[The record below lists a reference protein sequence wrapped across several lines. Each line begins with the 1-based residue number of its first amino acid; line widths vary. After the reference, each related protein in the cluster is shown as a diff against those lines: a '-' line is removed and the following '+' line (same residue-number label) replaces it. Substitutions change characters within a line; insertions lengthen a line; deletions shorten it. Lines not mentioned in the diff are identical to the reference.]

1 MRKLFILV
9 GLILMAAGS
18 AAAQDYP
25 KAEIFGGYQ
34 YIRFNPGGGATGSN
48 CQGGAG
54 SVAGNLNHWF
64 GVVGDFG
71 ACRVTGLPSGTS
83 AHLVNYLFGPKLTY
97 RSRGRLSPFAQV
109 LFGGERIGG
118 SATGFGSASTNAFAM
133 TFGGGADY
141 EMTNHVAI
149 RLIQGEYLY
158 TKFGGTHQNNA
169 RISAGIVYRWGGK

>member
-1 MRKLFILV
+1 MRKLFILL

-34 YIRFNPGGGATGSN
+34 YIRLNPGGGN

-71 ACRVTGLPSGTS
+71 ACKVTGQPSGSS

-109 LFGGERIGG
+109 LFGGERV
-118 SATGFGSASTNAFAM
+118 SVSASGLGSTSDSSFAM
-133 TFGGGADY
+133 AFGGGADY

-149 RLIQGEYLY
+149 RLIQAEYLY
-158 TKFGGTHQNNA
+158 TKFGGTHQNNG
-169 RISAGIVYRWGGK
+169 RISAGIVYRWGK

>member
-9 GLILMAAGS
+9 AVILATAGS
-18 AAAQDYP
+18 AVAQDFP

-34 YIRFNPGGGATGSN
+34 YIRVNPGGGSAAYN

-71 ACRVTGLPSGTS
+71 ACKVTGLPSGTS

-97 RSRGRLSPFAQV
+97 RSRGKLSPFAQV
-109 LFGGERIGG
+109 LFGGERI
-118 SATGFGSASTNAFAM
+118 SGSASGLGSTSDSSFAM
-133 TFGGGADY
+133 AFGGGADY

-149 RLIQGEYLY
+149 RLIQAEYLY
-158 TKFGGTHQNNA
+158 TKFGGTRQNNA
-169 RISAGIVYRWGGK
+169 RISAGIVYRWGR

>member
-9 GLILMAAGS
+9 GLILMVAGS

-34 YIRFNPGGGATGSN
+34 YIRLNPGGGATGSN

-71 ACRVTGLPSGTS
+71 ACKVTGLPSGTS

-97 RSRGRLSPFAQV
+97 RSHGRLSPFAQV
-109 LFGGERIGG
+109 LFGGEHVGG
-118 SATGFGSASTNAFAM
+118 SASGFGSASDSSFAM
-133 TFGGGADY
+133 AFGGGADY

-149 RLIQGEYLY
+149 RLIQAEYLY
-158 TKFGGTHQNNA
+158 TKFGGTHQNNG
-169 RISAGIVYRWGGK
+169 RISAGIVYRWGK

>member
-9 GLILMAAGS
+9 GLILLVAGS

-34 YIRFNPGGGATGSN
+34 FIRFNPGGGATGSN
-48 CQGGAG
+48 RQGGAG
-54 SVAGNLNHWF
+54 SVAGNFNHWF

-71 ACRVTGLPSGTS
+71 ACKVTGQPSGTS

-97 RSRGRLSPFAQV
+97 RSHGRLSPFAQV
-109 LFGGERIGG
+109 LFGGERIGV
-118 SATGFGSASTNAFAM
+118 SATGLGSTSDSSFAM

-141 EMTNHVAI
+141 ELTNHVSV
-149 RLIQGEYLY
+149 RVIQAEYLY

-169 RISAGIVYRWGGK
+169 RISAGVVYRWGK

>member
-9 GLILMAAGS
+9 GLILMAASS

-34 YIRFNPGGGATGSN
+34 YIRLNPGGGATGSN

-71 ACRVTGLPSGTS
+71 ACKVTGLVSGDS

-97 RSRGRLSPFAQV
+97 RSHGRLSPFAQV

-118 SATGFGSASTNAFAM
+118 SAFGSSASDSSFAM
-133 TFGGGADY
+133 AFGGGADY
-141 EMTNHVAI
+141 EMTNHVSI
-149 RLIQGEYLY
+149 RLIQAEYLY
-158 TKFGGTHQNNA
+158 TKFGGTNQNNG
-169 RISAGIVYRWGGK
+169 RISAGIVYRWGK

>member
-9 GLILMAAGS
+9 AVILATAGS
-18 AAAQDYP
+18 AVAQDFP

-34 YIRFNPGGGATGSN
+34 YIRVNPGGGSAASN

-71 ACRVTGLPSGTS
+71 ACKVTGLPSGTS
-83 AHLVNYLFGPKLTY
+83 AHLVNYLFGPKLTH
-97 RSRGRLSPFAQV
+97 RSRGKLSPFAQV
-109 LFGGERIGG
+109 LFGGERI
-118 SATGFGSASTNAFAM
+118 SGSASGLSSFAM
-133 TFGGGADY
+133 AFGGGADY

-149 RLIQGEYLY
+149 RLIQAEYLY
-158 TKFGGTHQNNA
+158 TKFGGTRQNNA
-169 RISAGIVYRWGGK
+169 RISAGIVYRWGK

>member
-9 GLILMAAGS
+9 AVILATAGS
-18 AAAQDYP
+18 AVAQDFP

-34 YIRFNPGGGATGSN
+34 YIRLNPGGGATGAN

-71 ACRVTGLPSGTS
+71 ACKITGQPSGTS

-97 RSRGRLSPFAQV
+97 RSHGRLAPFAQV
-109 LFGGERIGG
+109 LFGGEHIGL
-118 SATGFGSASTNAFAM
+118 SASGLGSSSDSSFAM

-141 EMTNHVAI
+141 ELTNHVSI
-149 RLIQGEYLY
+149 RVIQAEYLY

-169 RISAGIVYRWGGK
+169 RISAGVVYRWGR

>member
-1 MRKLFILV
+1 MRKLFILMA
-9 GLILMAAGS
+9 LILMAAGS

-34 YIRFNPGGGATGSN
+34 FIRFNPGGGATGSN

-71 ACRVTGLPSGTS
+71 ACKVTGQPSGVS

-109 LFGGERIGG
+109 LFGGEHSSLSVSGL
-118 SATGFGSASTNAFAM
+118 GSAS
-133 TFGGGADY
+133 
-141 EMTNHVAI
+141 
-149 RLIQGEYLY
+149 
-158 TKFGGTHQNNA
+158 
-169 RISAGIVYRWGGK
+169 

>member
-1 MRKLFILV
+1 MRKLFILM

-34 YIRFNPGGGATGSN
+34 YIRLNPGGGAPGSN

-71 ACRVTGLPSGTS
+71 ACKVTGLASGDS

-118 SATGFGSASTNAFAM
+118 SSAGVSASDSSFAM
-133 TFGGGADY
+133 AFGGGADY
-141 EMTNHVAI
+141 EMTSHVAI
-149 RLIQGEYLY
+149 RLFQGEYLY

-169 RISAGIVYRWGGK
+169 RISAGIVYRWGK

>member
-34 YIRFNPGGGATGSN
+34 YIRLNPGGGATGSN
-48 CQGGAG
+48 CHGGAG

-71 ACRVTGLPSGTS
+71 ACKVTGLASGDS

-118 SATGFGSASTNAFAM
+118 SSGGVSASDSSFAM
-133 TFGGGADY
+133 AFGGGADY
-141 EMTNHVAI
+141 EMTNHVSI
-149 RLIQGEYLY
+149 RLFQGEYLY

-169 RISAGIVYRWGGK
+169 RISAGIVYRWGK

>member
-9 GLILMAAGS
+9 AVILATAGS
-18 AAAQDYP
+18 AVAQDFP

-34 YIRFNPGGGATGSN
+34 YIRVNPGGGSAASN

-71 ACRVTGLPSGTS
+71 ACKVTGLPSGTS

-97 RSRGRLSPFAQV
+97 RSRGKLSPFAQV
-109 LFGGERIGG
+109 LFGGERI
-118 SATGFGSASTNAFAM
+118 SGSASGFASTSDSSFAM
-133 TFGGGADY
+133 AFGGGADY

-149 RLIQGEYLY
+149 RLIQAEYLY

-169 RISAGIVYRWGGK
+169 RISAGIVYRWGR

>member
-9 GLILMAAGS
+9 GLILMVAGS

-34 YIRFNPGGGATGSN
+34 FIRLNPGGGATGSN

-71 ACRVTGLPSGTS
+71 ACKITGQPSGTS

-109 LFGGERIGG
+109 LFGGERIGV
-118 SATGFGSASTNAFAM
+118 SASGLGSTSDSSFAM

-141 EMTNHVAI
+141 ELTNHVSL
-149 RLIQGEYLY
+149 RVIQAEYLY
-158 TKFGGTHQNNA
+158 TKFGSTHQNNA
-169 RISAGIVYRWGGK
+169 RISGGVVYRWGK

>member
-9 GLILMAAGS
+9 AVILAIAGS
-18 AAAQDYP
+18 AVAQDFP

-34 YIRFNPGGGATGSN
+34 FIRLNPGGGSTGAN

-71 ACRVTGLPSGTS
+71 ACKITGQPSGTS

-97 RSRGRLSPFAQV
+97 RSHGRLAPFAQV
-109 LFGGERIGG
+109 LFGGEHIGL
-118 SATGFGSASTNAFAM
+118 SASGLGSSSDSSLAM

-141 EMTNHVAI
+141 ELTNHVSL
-149 RLIQGEYLY
+149 RVIQAEYLY

-169 RISAGIVYRWGGK
+169 RISAGVVYRWGR

>member
-9 GLILMAAGS
+9 GLILMVAGS

-34 YIRFNPGGGATGSN
+34 FIRFNPGGGVTGSN

-64 GVVGDFG
+64 GVVCDFG
-71 ACRVTGLPSGTS
+71 ACKVTRQPSGTS

-97 RSRGRLSPFAQV
+97 RSQGRLSPFAQV
-109 LFGGERIGG
+109 LFGGERIGV
-118 SATGFGSASTNAFAM
+118 SASGFGSTSDSSFAM
-133 TFGGGADY
+133 AFGGGADY
-141 EMTNHVAI
+141 ELTNHVSL
-149 RLIQGEYLY
+149 RVIQAEYLY

-169 RISAGIVYRWGGK
+169 RISAGVVYRWGK

>member
-34 YIRFNPGGGATGSN
+34 YIRLNPGGGATGSN

-71 ACRVTGLPSGTS
+71 ACKVTGLPSGTS

-109 LFGGERIGG
+109 LFGGEHIGVTGG
-118 SATGFGSASTNAFAM
+118 SDSSFAM
-133 TFGGGADY
+133 AFGGGADY
-141 EMTNHVAI
+141 EMTSHVAI
-149 RLIQGEYLY
+149 RLFQGEYLY

-169 RISAGIVYRWGGK
+169 RISAGIVYRWGK

>member
-9 GLILMAAGS
+9 AVILATAGS
-18 AAAQDYP
+18 AVAQDFP

-34 YIRFNPGGGATGSN
+34 YIRVNPGGGSAASN

-71 ACRVTGLPSGTS
+71 ACKVTGLPSGTS

-97 RSRGRLSPFAQV
+97 RSRGKLSPFAQV
-109 LFGGERIGG
+109 LFGGERI
-118 SATGFGSASTNAFAM
+118 SGSASGLSSFAM
-133 TFGGGADY
+133 AFGGGADY

-149 RLIQGEYLY
+149 RLIQAEYLY
-158 TKFGGTHQNNA
+158 TKFGGTRQNNA
-169 RISAGIVYRWGGK
+169 RISAGIVYRWGK

>member
-9 GLILMAAGS
+9 AVILATAGS
-18 AAAQDYP
+18 AVAQDFP

-34 YIRFNPGGGATGSN
+34 FIRLNPGGGSTGAN

-71 ACRVTGLPSGTS
+71 ACKITGQPSGTS

-97 RSRGRLSPFAQV
+97 RSHGRVAPFAQV
-109 LFGGERIGG
+109 LFGGEHIGL
-118 SATGFGSASTNAFAM
+118 SASGLGSSSDSSLAM

-141 EMTNHVAI
+141 ELTNHVSL
-149 RLIQGEYLY
+149 RVIQAEYLY

-169 RISAGIVYRWGGK
+169 RISAGVVYRWGR